1 MQNWVGGLMG
11 MTESS
16 MAAMAPK
23 CFVKEGPNQPGGL
36 CPKCQGRAV
45 AVGCGF
51 TVSVSVAVSAA
62 DAVVAAVTVVLNQV
76 GCRLSLLL
84 TRET

>member
-1 MQNWVGGLMG
+1 MG
-11 MTESS
+11 ITESS
-16 MAAMAPK
+16 MAAMASK
-23 CFVKEGPNQPGGL
+23 CSVKDVPNQPGGL
-36 CPKCQGRAV
+36 CPQCQGRVV

-51 TVSVSVAVSAA
+51 GFTVSVAAAVSAA
-62 DAVVAAVTVVLNQV
+62 DVVVAAVTVVLNQV

>member
-1 MQNWVGGLMG
+1 MG

-45 AVGCGF
+45 AVGCGCGF